1 MSLSFILLSSLA
13 TTFVVCVHVLPSR
26 PWRVAIQ
33 TLLVGVG
40 HSKGSCWH
48 SEGTPLL
55 GGALPLTFFPALFL
69 VGS

>member
-1 MSLSFILLSSLA
+1 M
-13 TTFVVCVHVLPSR
+13 LPSR

-33 TLLVGVG
+33 TLLVGAG
-40 HSKGSCWH
+40 HSEGSCWR

-55 GGALPLTFFPALFL
+55 GGAFPLTFFPALFL